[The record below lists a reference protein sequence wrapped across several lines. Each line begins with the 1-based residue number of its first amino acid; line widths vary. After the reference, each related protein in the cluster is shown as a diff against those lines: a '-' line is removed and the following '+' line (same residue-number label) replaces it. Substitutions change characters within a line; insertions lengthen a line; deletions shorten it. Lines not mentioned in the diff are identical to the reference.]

1 MARCEQ
7 CGAELGGRSDA
18 RYCGGAC
25 RQAAYRD
32 RRRNAVTTETVP
44 DGPAGGGVTFTRP
57 VTDTVTDRPAKR
69 PVLLR
74 VVLTYRQGGGF
85 EARKGA
91 GDV

>member
-18 RYCGGAC
+18 RYCGGTC

-32 RRRNAVTTETVP
+32 RKRNAVTTETGP
-44 DGPAGGGVTFTRP
+44 EGPAGGGVTFTRP
-57 VTDTVTDRPAKR
+57 AVTDDVTARPR

-74 VVLTYRQGGGF
+74 VVLTYRRGDGF
-85 EARKGA
+85 TATKGA
-91 GDV
+91 SDV